1 MEDSK
6 IEAVE
11 KAAVSSLTENDEND
25 SEISF
30 ADLGLDETILA
41 AIEKKVLKL
50 LLRSRFWQFLA
61 F

>member
-11 KAAVSSLTENDEND
+11 KAAVSSVTENDEND

-41 AIEKKVLKL
+41 AIEK
-50 LLRSRFWQFLA
+50 RF
-61 F
+61 